1 MTTGSSVLETAKE
14 LKNVGVGVTDAVVL
28 LDRGQGG
35 KEMLLNNGITLH
47 TVIRIFKTG
56 TKEYTRLDGF
66 CFVLIYL
73 INYFLFNYLS

>member
-47 TVIRIFKTG
+47 TVYTSHSFIEIFLK
-56 TKEYTRLDGF
+56 R
-66 CFVLIYL
+66 VQ
-73 INYFLFNYLS
+73 